1 MGLRR
6 APMHCQGEGGVV
18 RRQIGGLAPPPPR
31 LRGEDETGT
40 KKSRAGSQWWW
51 FGETSLGH

>member
-1 MGLRR
+1 M
-6 APMHCQGEGGVV
+6 

-40 KKSRAGSQWWW
+40 KKSRVGSQWWW